1 MLSRSDIPFRRGKK
15 LRGGKGQAPPVIPA
29 TGPLEARSGRLRRGS
44 VMKKGIHPKVFKATI
59 TCACGHEE
67 QVLSTKGEQIHV
79 EVCSVCH
86 PFFTG
91 KQRFLDTA
99 GRIDR
104 FRKKYAKFE
113 QK

>member
-1 MLSRSDIPFRRGKK
+1 MK
-15 LRGGKGQAPPVIPA
+15 L
-29 TGPLEARSGRLRRGS
+29 
-44 VMKKGIHPKVFKATI
+44 GIHPNYVDCTI
-59 TCACGHEE
+59 TCACGNQE
-67 QVLSTKGEQIHV
+67 QVLSTKGEEVHV
-79 EVCSVCH
+79 EVCSACH

-113 QK
+113 KK

>member
-1 MLSRSDIPFRRGKK
+1 
-15 LRGGKGQAPPVIPA
+15 
-29 TGPLEARSGRLRRGS
+29 
-44 VMKKGIHPKVFKATI
+44 MKKNIHPKVYNATI
-59 TCACGHEE
+59 TCACGNSE
-67 QVLSTKGEQIHV
+67 QVLSTRSEQVHV

-104 FRKKYAKFE
+104 FRKKYAKFDA
-113 QK
+113 K

>member
-1 MLSRSDIPFRRGKK
+1 
-15 LRGGKGQAPPVIPA
+15 
-29 TGPLEARSGRLRRGS
+29 
-44 VMKKGIHPKVFKATI
+44 MKKDIHPKVFKATI

-79 EVCSVCH
+79 EVCSAC
-86 PFFTG
+86 

>member
-1 MLSRSDIPFRRGKK
+1 MNDRRRLVF
-15 LRGGKGQAPPVIPA
+15 LRPAPCRPKPREV
-29 TGPLEARSGRLRRGS
+29 T
-44 VMKKGIHPKVFKATI
+44 MKKDIQPKVYKATI
-59 TCACGHEE
+59 TCACGHSE
-67 QVLSTKGEQIHV
+67 QVLSTKGEQVHV
-79 EVCSVCH
+79 EVCSACH

-113 QK
+113 KQK